1 MSDQLVLQNETTA
14 TVINR
19 VNADY
24 WKDKNIL
31 ITGITGFV
39 GSWLTEILSSSKIN
53 ANIYGLLRRQS
64 NPNLRNIQH
73 LLDRENIKLIKG
85 DLQDLGSIVNAI
97 KESDADVIYHLA
109 AQSFVPHSFASPI
122 DTYSTNVTGTLNMLE
137 ALRLTPRDI
146 ALHYAGS
153 SEEYGLVLQNN
164 EHYKTMLE
172 KYKIILPS
180 PNLDS
185 NNNVINEAPINETN
199 PLRTVGT
206 SPYGSSKRQA
216 EDACRI
222 YVSCYG
228 LDVHI
233 TRAFNHTGP
242 RRGNEFVTSE
252 ITRQIAQGIKENR
265 KNVTLGNLD
274 SIRDFTDVRDTVMG
288 YLAVIEKGT
297 KGDVY
302 NLASGHGISI
312 AELLEISL
320 TIARE
325 HYKVDD
331 MKYLLDETR
340 LRPTD
345 LPVLIGDASK
355 AKEKLGWNNHIPLNR
370 TILEMIQ
377 YHLSLM
383 S

>member
-1 MSDQLVLQNETTA
+1 MSEQLTLQNETTIDA
-14 TVINR
+14 INR
-19 VNADY
+19 VNANY
-24 WKDKNIL
+24 WKDKNVL

-39 GSWLTEILSSSKIN
+39 GSWLTEILSSSTVD
-53 ANIYGLLRRQS
+53 ANICGLLRRQS

-73 LLDRENIKLIKG
+73 LLDRKNIKLIKG
-85 DLQDLGSIVNAI
+85 DLQDMGSIVNAI
-97 KESDADVIYHLA
+97 KESEADVIYHLA
-109 AQSFVPHSFASPI
+109 AQSFIPHSFASPI
-122 DTYSTNVTGTLNMLE
+122 DTYSTNVTGTLNVLE
-137 ALRLTPRDI
+137 ALRLTPQDV

-153 SEEYGLVLQNN
+153 SEEYGLVIQNTD
-164 EHYKTMLE
+164 HYKAMLS
-172 KYKIILPS
+172 KYNIILPV
-180 PNLDS
+180 PDFDDNDD
-185 NNNVINEAPINETN
+185 VINEAPVKETN

-216 EDACRI
+216 EDACRT

-252 ITRQIAQGIKENR
+252 ITRQIAQGIKENH
-265 KNVTLGNLD
+265 KNITLGNLD
-274 SIRDFTDVRDTVMG
+274 SIRDFTDVRDIVLG

-302 NLASGHGISI
+302 NLASGKGITI

-320 TIARE
+320 NIARE
-325 HYKVDD
+325 YYKIED
-331 MKYLLDETR
+331 MSYQLDKSR

-355 AKEKLGWNNHIPLNR
+355 AREKLNWDNYIPLNR

>member
-1 MSDQLVLQNETTA
+1 MSDHLVLQNETTA
-14 TVINR
+14 NVINR

-39 GSWLTEILSSSKIN
+39 GSWLTEILSSPQIN
-53 ANIYGLLRRQS
+53 ANICGLLRRQS

-73 LLDRENIKLIKG
+73 LMDRKNIKLIKG

-320 TIARE
+320 TIARG

>member
-1 MSDQLVLQNETTA
+1 MSEQLTLQNETTIDA
-14 TVINR
+14 INR
-19 VNADY
+19 VNANY
-24 WKDKNIL
+24 WKDKNVL

-39 GSWLTEILSSSKIN
+39 GSWLTEILSSSTVD
-53 ANIYGLLRRQS
+53 ANICGLLRRQS

-73 LLDRENIKLIKG
+73 LLDRKNIKLIKG
-85 DLQDLGSIVNAI
+85 DLQDMGSLVNAI
-97 KESDADVIYHLA
+97 KESEADVIYHLA

-137 ALRLTPRDI
+137 ALRLTPRDV

-153 SEEYGLVLQNN
+153 SEEYGLVIQNTD
-164 EHYKTMLE
+164 HYKAMLS
-172 KYKIILPS
+172 KYNIILPV
-180 PNLDS
+180 PDFDDND
-185 NNNVINEAPINETN
+185 NVINEAPVKETN

-216 EDACRI
+216 EDACRT

-252 ITRQIAQGIKENR
+252 ITRQIAQGIKENH
-265 KNVTLGNLD
+265 KNITLGNLD

-302 NLASGHGISI
+302 NLASGKGITI

-320 TIARE
+320 NIARE
-325 HYKVDD
+325 YYKVED
-331 MKYLLDETR
+331 MSYQLDKSR

-355 AKEKLGWNNHIPLNR
+355 AREKLNWDNYIPLNR
-370 TILEMIQ
+370 TIIEMIQ

>member
-14 TVINR
+14 AAINR

-39 GSWLTEILSSSKIN
+39 GSWLTEILSSPQIN
-53 ANIYGLLRRQS
+53 ANICGLLRRQS

-73 LLDRENIKLIKG
+73 LMDRKNINLIKG

>member
-1 MSDQLVLQNETTA
+1 MSEQLTLQNETTIDA
-14 TVINR
+14 INR
-19 VNADY
+19 VNANY
-24 WKDKNIL
+24 WKDKNVL

-39 GSWLTEILSSSKIN
+39 GSWLTEILSSSTVG
-53 ANIYGLLRRQS
+53 ANICGLLRRQS

-73 LLDRENIKLIKG
+73 LLDRKNIKLIKG
-85 DLQDLGSIVNAI
+85 DLQDMGSIVNAI
-97 KESDADVIYHLA
+97 KESEADVIYHLA
-109 AQSFVPHSFASPI
+109 AQSFIPHSFASPI
-122 DTYSTNVTGTLNMLE
+122 DTYSTNVTGTLNVLE
-137 ALRLTPRDI
+137 ALRLTPRNV

-153 SEEYGLVLQNN
+153 SEEYGLVIQNTD
-164 EHYKTMLE
+164 HYKAMLS
-172 KYKIILPS
+172 KYNIILPV
-180 PNLDS
+180 PDFDDNDD
-185 NNNVINEAPINETN
+185 VINETPVKETN

-216 EDACRI
+216 EDACRT

-252 ITRQIAQGIKENR
+252 ITRQIAQGIKENH
-265 KNVTLGNLD
+265 KNITLGNLD
-274 SIRDFTDVRDTVMG
+274 SIRDFTDVRDIIMG

-302 NLASGHGISI
+302 NLASGKGITI

-320 TIARE
+320 NIARE
-325 HYKVDD
+325 YYKIED
-331 MKYLLDETR
+331 MSYQLDKSR

-355 AKEKLGWNNHIPLNR
+355 AREKLNWDNYIPLNR

>member
-1 MSDQLVLQNETTA
+1 MSVNSDLQQETTVK
-14 TVINR
+14 TIENINK
-19 VNADY
+19 NF
-24 WKDKNIL
+24 WKDKRVL

-39 GSWLTEILSSSKIN
+39 GSWLTEILSSDEIN

-73 LLDRENIKLIKG
+73 LMDRSNIKLIKG

-97 KESDADVIYHLA
+97 KDSEAEIIYHLA

-122 DTYSTNVTGTLNMLE
+122 DTYRTNVNGTLNVLE
-137 ALRLTPRDI
+137 ALRLTPREV

-153 SEEYGLVLQNN
+153 SEEYGLVIRNN
-164 EHYKTMLE
+164 DHYQDMISKYNIMLP
-172 KYKIILPS
+172 KPAFDNANK
-180 PNLDS
+180 
-185 NNNVINEAPINETN
+185 VISEVPVKETN
-199 PLRTVGT
+199 PLRTIGT

-252 ITRQIAQGIKENR
+252 ITRQIAQGIKYDKKEI
-265 KNVTLGNLD
+265 VLGNLD
-274 SIRDFTDVRDTVMG
+274 SIRDFTDVRDTVSG
-288 YLAVIEKGT
+288 YLLVMEKGT

-302 NLASGHGISI
+302 NLASGHGITI
-312 AELLEISL
+312 KELLDISMN
-320 TIARE
+320 IAKE
-325 HYKVDD
+325 HFQIDD
-331 MKYLLDETR
+331 MIYKLDKSR

-355 AKEKLGWNNHIPLNR
+355 AKEKLGWDTKIPLDR
-370 TILEMIQ
+370 TILEMIH
-377 YHLSLM
+377 YHLKMLD
-383 S
+383 

>member
-1 MSDQLVLQNETTA
+1 MSDPLVLQNETTQA
-14 TVINR
+14 VINR

-24 WKDKNIL
+24 WKDKNVL

-39 GSWLTEILSSSKIN
+39 GSWLTEILSSSQIN

-97 KESDADVIYHLA
+97 KESNADVIYHLA

-137 ALRLTPRDI
+137 ALRLTPRDV

-153 SEEYGLVLQNN
+153 SEEYGLVIQNN
-164 EHYKTMLE
+164 EHYRTMLE
-172 KYKIILPS
+172 KYKTILPS
-180 PNLDS
+180 PNLES
-185 NNNVINEAPINETN
+185 NNDVINEAPINETN

-216 EDACRI
+216 EDACRT

-288 YLAVIEKGT
+288 YFAVIEKGT

-302 NLASGHGISI
+302 NLASGNGISI

-331 MKYLLDETR
+331 MKYLLDESR

-355 AKEKLGWNNHIPLNR
+355 AKEKLGWNNHIPLDR

>member
-1 MSDQLVLQNETTA
+1 MSEQLTLQNETTIDA
-14 TVINR
+14 INR
-19 VNADY
+19 VNANY
-24 WKDKNIL
+24 WKDKNVL

-39 GSWLTEILSSSKIN
+39 GSWLTEILSSSTVD
-53 ANIYGLLRRQS
+53 ANICGLLRRQS

-73 LLDRENIKLIKG
+73 LLDRKNIKLIKG
-85 DLQDLGSIVNAI
+85 DLQDMGSIVNAI
-97 KESDADVIYHLA
+97 RESEADVIYHLA

-122 DTYSTNVTGTLNMLE
+122 DTYSTNVTGTLNVLE
-137 ALRLTPRDI
+137 ALRLTPRDV

-153 SEEYGLVLQNN
+153 SEEYGLVIQNTD
-164 EHYKTMLE
+164 HYKAMLS
-172 KYKIILPS
+172 KYNIILPV
-180 PNLDS
+180 PDFDDNDD
-185 NNNVINEAPINETN
+185 VINEAPVKETN

-206 SPYGSSKRQA
+206 SPYGSSKRHA
-216 EDACRI
+216 EDACRT

-252 ITRQIAQGIKENR
+252 ITRQIAQGIKENH
-265 KNVTLGNLD
+265 KNITLGNLD
-274 SIRDFTDVRDTVMG
+274 SIRDYTDVRDIGLG
-288 YLAVIEKGT
+288 YLAGIEKGT

-302 NLASGHGISI
+302 NLASGKGITI

-320 TIARE
+320 NIARE
-325 HYKVDD
+325 YYKIED
-331 MKYLLDETR
+331 MSYQLDKSR

-355 AKEKLGWNNHIPLNR
+355 AREKLNWDNYIPLNR

>member
-1 MSDQLVLQNETTA
+1 MSDQLVLQNETTTA
-14 TVINR
+14 VINR

-39 GSWLTEILSSSKIN
+39 GSWLTEILSSSQIN

-137 ALRLTPRDI
+137 ALRLTPRNVS
-146 ALHYAGS
+146 LHYAGS
-153 SEEYGLVLQNN
+153 SEEYGLVIQNN
-164 EHYKTMLE
+164 QHYKTMLD

-180 PNLDS
+180 PDLDS

-216 EDACRI
+216 EDACRT

-302 NLASGHGISI
+302 NLASGKGISI

-325 HYKVDD
+325 HYKVED
-331 MKYLLDETR
+331 MKYLLDESR

>member
-1 MSDQLVLQNETTA
+1 MSEQLTLQNETTIDA
-14 TVINR
+14 INR
-19 VNADY
+19 VNANY
-24 WKDKNIL
+24 WKDKNVL

-39 GSWLTEILSSSKIN
+39 GSWLTEILSSSTVD
-53 ANIYGLLRRQS
+53 ANICGLLRRQS

-73 LLDRENIKLIKG
+73 LLDRKNIKLIKG
-85 DLQDLGSIVNAI
+85 DLQDMGSIVNAI
-97 KESDADVIYHLA
+97 RESEADVIYHLA

-122 DTYSTNVTGTLNMLE
+122 DTYSTNVTGTLNVLE
-137 ALRLTPRDI
+137 ALRLTPRDV

-153 SEEYGLVLQNN
+153 SEEYGLVIQNTD
-164 EHYKTMLE
+164 HYKAMLS
-172 KYKIILPS
+172 KYNIILPV
-180 PNLDS
+180 PDFDDNDD
-185 NNNVINEAPINETN
+185 VINEAPVKETN

-206 SPYGSSKRQA
+206 SPYGSSKRHA
-216 EDACRI
+216 EDACRT

-242 RRGNEFVTSE
+242 RRGNDFVTSE
-252 ITRQIAQGIKENR
+252 ITRQISQGIKENH
-265 KNVTLGNLD
+265 KNITLGNLD
-274 SIRDFTDVRDTVMG
+274 SIRDFTDVRDIVLG

-302 NLASGHGISI
+302 NLASGKGITI

-320 TIARE
+320 NIARE
-325 HYKVDD
+325 YYKIED
-331 MKYLLDETR
+331 MSYQLDKSR

-355 AKEKLGWNNHIPLNR
+355 AREKLNWDNYIPLNR

>member
-14 TVINR
+14 ASINR

-39 GSWLTEILSSSKIN
+39 GSWLTEILSSSQIN

-73 LLDRENIKLIKG
+73 LLDRKNIKLIKG

>member
-73 LLDRENIKLIKG
+73 LLDRKNIKLIKG

>member
-14 TVINR
+14 AAINR

-39 GSWLTEILSSSKIN
+39 GSWLTEILSSSQIN

-73 LLDRENIKLIKG
+73 LLVRKSIKLIKG

-153 SEEYGLVLQNN
+153 SEEYGLVLHNN
-164 EHYKTMLE
+164 EHYKTMLVN
-172 KYKIILPS
+172 YKIILPS

-185 NNNVINEAPINETN
+185 NNNVINEAPISETN

-320 TIARE
+320 TSARE
-325 HYKVDD
+325 HY
-331 MKYLLDETR
+331 
-340 LRPTD
+340 
-345 LPVLIGDASK
+345 
-355 AKEKLGWNNHIPLNR
+355 
-370 TILEMIQ
+370 
-377 YHLSLM
+377 
-383 S
+383 

>member
-1 MSDQLVLQNETTA
+1 MSKQLTLQNETTIDA
-14 TVINR
+14 INR
-19 VNADY
+19 VNANY
-24 WKDKNIL
+24 WKDKNVL

-39 GSWLTEILSSSKIN
+39 GSWLTEILSSSTVD
-53 ANIYGLLRRQS
+53 ANICGLLRRQS

-73 LLDRENIKLIKG
+73 LLDRKNIKLIKG
-85 DLQDLGSIVNAI
+85 DLQDMGSIVNAI
-97 KESDADVIYHLA
+97 KESEADVIYHLA

-122 DTYSTNVTGTLNMLE
+122 DTYSTNVTGTLNVLE
-137 ALRLTPRDI
+137 ALRLTPRNV

-153 SEEYGLVLQNN
+153 SEEYGLVIQNTD
-164 EHYKTMLE
+164 HYKAMLS
-172 KYKIILPS
+172 KYNIILPV
-180 PNLDS
+180 PDFDDND
-185 NNNVINEAPINETN
+185 NVINEAPVKETN

-216 EDACRI
+216 EDACRT

-252 ITRQIAQGIKENR
+252 ITRQIAQGIKENH
-265 KNVTLGNLD
+265 KNITLGNLD
-274 SIRDFTDVRDTVMG
+274 SIRDFTDVRDIVMG

-302 NLASGHGISI
+302 NLASGKGITI

-320 TIARE
+320 NIARKY
-325 HYKVDD
+325 YKIED
-331 MKYLLDETR
+331 MSYQLDKSR

-355 AKEKLGWNNHIPLNR
+355 AREKLNWDNYIPLNR

>member
-137 ALRLTPRDI
+137 ALRLTPGNVS
-146 ALHYAGS
+146 LHYAGS

-164 EHYKTMLE
+164 QHYKTMLD
-172 KYKIILPS
+172 KYKTILPS

-185 NNNVINEAPINETN
+185 NNNVVNEAPIKETN

-216 EDACRI
+216 EDACRT

-302 NLASGHGISI
+302 NLASGKGISI

-325 HYKVDD
+325 HYKVED
-331 MKYLLDETR
+331 MKYLLDESR

>member
-1 MSDQLVLQNETTA
+1 MSEQLTLQNETTIDA
-14 TVINR
+14 INR
-19 VNADY
+19 VNANY
-24 WKDKNIL
+24 WKDKNVL

-39 GSWLTEILSSSKIN
+39 GSWLTEILSSSTVD
-53 ANIYGLLRRQS
+53 ANICGLLRRQS
-64 NPNLRNIQH
+64 NPNFRNIQH
-73 LLDRENIKLIKG
+73 LLDRKNIKLIKG
-85 DLQDLGSIVNAI
+85 DLQDMGSIVNAI
-97 KESDADVIYHLA
+97 RESEADVIYHLA

-122 DTYSTNVTGTLNMLE
+122 DTYSTNVTGTLNVLE
-137 ALRLTPRDI
+137 ALRLTPRDV

-153 SEEYGLVLQNN
+153 SEEYGLVIQNTD
-164 EHYKTMLE
+164 HYKAMLS
-172 KYKIILPS
+172 KYNIILPV
-180 PNLDS
+180 PDFDDNDD
-185 NNNVINEAPINETN
+185 VINEAPVKETN

-216 EDACRI
+216 EDACRT

-252 ITRQIAQGIKENR
+252 ITRQIAQGIKENH
-265 KNVTLGNLD
+265 KNITLGNLD
-274 SIRDFTDVRDTVMG
+274 SIRDFTDVRDIVLG

-302 NLASGHGISI
+302 NLASGKGITI

-320 TIARE
+320 NIARE
-325 HYKVDD
+325 YYKIED
-331 MKYLLDETR
+331 MSYQLDKSR

-355 AKEKLGWNNHIPLNR
+355 AREKLNWDNYIPLNR

>member
-1 MSDQLVLQNETTA
+1 MSDQLVLQNETTTA
-14 TVINR
+14 VINR

-39 GSWLTEILSSSKIN
+39 GSWLTEILSSSQIN

-137 ALRLTPRDI
+137 ALRLTPGNV

-164 EHYKTMLE
+164 QHYKTMLD
-172 KYKIILPS
+172 KYKTILPS

-185 NNNVINEAPINETN
+185 NNNVVNEAPIKEPN
-199 PLRTVGT
+199 PLREKVISFPSTLPKEFNLHKFVNYDEQFDK
-206 SPYGSSKRQA
+206 SFLEPLIFIVNAINWNFEKQA
-216 EDACRI
+216 T
-222 YVSCYG
+222 
-228 LDVHI
+228 LDG
-233 TRAFNHTGP
+233 F
-242 RRGNEFVTSE
+242 F
-252 ITRQIAQGIKENR
+252 
-265 KNVTLGNLD
+265 
-274 SIRDFTDVRDTVMG
+274 
-288 YLAVIEKGT
+288 
-297 KGDVY
+297 
-302 NLASGHGISI
+302 
-312 AELLEISL
+312 
-320 TIARE
+320 
-325 HYKVDD
+325 
-331 MKYLLDETR
+331 
-340 LRPTD
+340 
-345 LPVLIGDASK
+345 
-355 AKEKLGWNNHIPLNR
+355 
-370 TILEMIQ
+370 
-377 YHLSLM
+377 
-383 S
+383 

>member
-1 MSDQLVLQNETTA
+1 MSDQLVLQNETTTA
-14 TVINR
+14 VINR

-39 GSWLTEILSSSKIN
+39 GSWLTEILSSYQIN

-137 ALRLTPRDI
+137 ALRLTPRNVS
-146 ALHYAGS
+146 LHYAGS
-153 SEEYGLVLQNN
+153 SEEYGLVIQNN
-164 EHYKTMLE
+164 QHYKTMLD

-180 PNLDS
+180 PDLDS

-216 EDACRI
+216 EDACRT

-302 NLASGHGISI
+302 NLASGKGISI

-325 HYKVDD
+325 HYKVED
-331 MKYLLDETR
+331 MKYLLDESR

>member
-14 TVINR
+14 AAINR

-39 GSWLTEILSSSKIN
+39 GSWLTEILSSSQIN

-73 LLDRENIKLIKG
+73 LLDRKNIKLIKG

-153 SEEYGLVLQNN
+153 SDEYGLVLQNN

>member
-14 TVINR
+14 DVINR

-39 GSWLTEILSSSKIN
+39 GSWLTEILSSPQIN
-53 ANIYGLLRRQS
+53 ANICGLLRRQS

-73 LLDRENIKLIKG
+73 LMDRKNIKLIKG

-97 KESDADVIYHLA
+97 KESNADVIYHLA

-137 ALRLTPRDI
+137 ALRLTPRDV

-153 SEEYGLVLQNN
+153 SEEYGLVIQNN
-164 EHYKTMLE
+164 EHYQTMLA
-172 KYKIILPS
+172 KYKTILPS
-180 PNLDS
+180 PNIDS

-216 EDACRI
+216 EDACRT

-302 NLASGHGISI
+302 NLASGKGISI

-325 HYKVDD
+325 HYQVDD

>member
-39 GSWLTEILSSSKIN
+39 GSWLTEILSSSQIN

-73 LLDRENIKLIKG
+73 LLDRKNIKLIKG

>member
-1 MSDQLVLQNETTA
+1 MSVNSNLQQETTVK
-14 TVINR
+14 TIEHINK
-19 VNADY
+19 NF
-24 WKDKNIL
+24 WKDKRVL

-39 GSWLTEILSSSKIN
+39 GSWLTELLSSDEIN

-73 LLDRENIKLIKG
+73 LMDRSNIKLIKG
-85 DLQDLGSIVNAI
+85 DLQDLGSLVNAI
-97 KESDADVIYHLA
+97 KDSEAEIIYHLA

-122 DTYSTNVTGTLNMLE
+122 DTYRTNVNGTLNVLE
-137 ALRLTPRDI
+137 ALRLTPRDV

-153 SEEYGLVLQNN
+153 SEEYGLVIRNDDHYQNMISK
-164 EHYKTMLE
+164 YDVMLPKPAFDTE
-172 KYKIILPS
+172 NK
-180 PNLDS
+180 
-185 NNNVINEAPINETN
+185 VISEVPVKETN
-199 PLRTVGT
+199 PLRTIGT

-252 ITRQIAQGIKENR
+252 ITRQIAQGIKYDKKEI
-265 KNVTLGNLD
+265 VLGNLD
-274 SIRDFTDVRDTVMG
+274 SIRDFTDVRDTVSG
-288 YLAVIEKGT
+288 YLLVMERGT

-302 NLASGHGISI
+302 NLASGHGITI
-312 AELLEISL
+312 KELLDISMN
-320 TIARE
+320 IAKE
-325 HYKVDD
+325 HFHIDD
-331 MKYLLDETR
+331 MVYKLDKSR

-355 AKEKLGWNNHIPLNR
+355 AKEKLGWDVKIPLNR
-370 TILEMIQ
+370 TLLEMIHH
-377 YHLSLM
+377 HLKVID
-383 S
+383 

>member
-1 MSDQLVLQNETTA
+1 M
-14 TVINR
+14 
-19 VNADY
+19 
-24 WKDKNIL
+24 
-31 ITGITGFV
+31 
-39 GSWLTEILSSSKIN
+39 
-53 ANIYGLLRRQS
+53 
-64 NPNLRNIQH
+64 
-73 LLDRENIKLIKG
+73 DRKNIKLIKG

>member
-14 TVINR
+14 DVINR

-39 GSWLTEILSSSKIN
+39 GSWLTEILSSSQIN

-73 LLDRENIKLIKG
+73 LLDLENIKLIKG

-97 KESDADVIYHLA
+97 KESNADVIYHLA

-137 ALRLTPRDI
+137 ALRLTPRDV

-153 SEEYGLVLQNN
+153 SEEYGLVIQNN

-185 NNNVINEAPINETN
+185 NHDVINEAPINETN

-216 EDACRI
+216 EDACRT

-302 NLASGHGISI
+302 NLASGKGISI

-325 HYKVDD
+325 HYQVDD

-355 AKEKLGWNNHIPLNR
+355 AKEKLGWNNYIPLNR